1 MNITQVTLSNNS
13 NNSRREI
20 FDPELWKLRA
30 ANRRVVEEYEMLLL
44 PSGGLKAQEILQTV
58 NAFGW
63 RSFVQCPGDYNRNIV
78 LEFYS
83 NLNPVSRT
91 STVRCKSLSGNTCI
105 CTNTISHNND
115 GYKQGKWNYSKSDDI

>member
-83 NLNPVSRT
+83 NLNPV
-91 STVRCKSLSGNTCI
+91 VVALMLQVQ
-105 CTNTISHNND
+105 ISIREHM
-115 GYKQGKWNYSKSDDI
+115 YLYQHHFPQQRWI